1 MLNDIAAA
9 RATLDGATEL
19 RLLSTSERELV
30 LRTFDDAF
38 PFRNVAR
45 LADSLHAHVKVEST
59 ADLPR
64 AALLAMGGV
73 VENEKDGY
81 VKFAFA
87 SGVNLIFSSIA
98 VSQDDLRETKDDRKP
113 RPFLDHLGIDVRRE
127 TEASR
132 AAFDR
137 MPSLAAELG
146 APHVAQGGVGNKAVF
161 CCHTSVAAKHWIFPC
176 ERTGIAVPI
185 EVAFGP
191 LTIELGKS
199 GCDLRP
205 SSPSKRSLLAPSDGG
220 CCG

>member
-1 MLNDIAAA
+1 MLNDIRAA

-19 RLLSTSERELV
+19 GLLSTSERELV

-38 PFRNVAR
+38 PFRAVVGF
-45 LADSLHAHVKVEST
+45 ADSLHAHVKVEST

-64 AALLAMGGV
+64 AALIALGGV

-87 SGVNLIFSSIA
+87 SGINLIFSSIA
-98 VSQDDLRETKDDRKP
+98 VSQDDLRESKDARRP

-146 APHVAQGGVGNKAVF
+146 APHVPQGGDKAVF
-161 CCHTSVAAKHWIFPC
+161 CCHTSVAAKHWLFPC
-176 ERTGIAVPI
+176 DKTGLSVPI

-205 SSPSKRSLLAPSDGG
+205 SVPSKRSLLAKSDGE